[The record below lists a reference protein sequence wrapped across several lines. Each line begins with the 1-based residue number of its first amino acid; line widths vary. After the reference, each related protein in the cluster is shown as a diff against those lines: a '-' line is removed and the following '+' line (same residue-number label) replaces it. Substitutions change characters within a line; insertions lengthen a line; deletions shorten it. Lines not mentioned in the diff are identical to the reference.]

1 MFFESFSAA
10 LHMDGHGGYVW
21 SAYAITVLVVAVM
34 LVLPVRRKNAI
45 VRQLRATL
53 KRQQRDKN

>member
-21 SAYAITVLVVAVM
+21 SAYAITVLVVAMM
-34 LVLPVRRKNAI
+34 LVLPVRREGAI

-53 KRQQRDKN
+53 KRQQRDKH

>member
-1 MFFESFSAA
+1 MFFESFNAA

-21 SAYAITVLVVAVM
+21 SAYAITVLVVAIM

-53 KRQQRDKN
+53 KRQQRDKH